1 MAIDKRFIVNSTL
14 WVPVSVGMRTVI
26 HTNALDSVVYTIVKI
41 VLSSLH
47 DEQ

>member
-1 MAIDKRFIVNSTL
+1 MAIDKRFIVNST
-14 WVPVSVGMRTVI
+14 SVGMRTVI
-26 HTNALDSVVYTIVKI
+26 HTNALDSVVYTVVKI